1 MFIPKEFEK
10 WKEAV
15 PKDSEFVDEKI
26 VKDSNYVFKCKCLSS
41 EFGNFP
47 IYQETFTC
55 SSCLNNDTI

>member
-26 VKDSNYVFKCKCLSS
+26 VNILCGFVV
-41 EFGNFP
+41 
-47 IYQETFTC
+47 TRT
-55 SSCLNNDTI
+55 TIISGE